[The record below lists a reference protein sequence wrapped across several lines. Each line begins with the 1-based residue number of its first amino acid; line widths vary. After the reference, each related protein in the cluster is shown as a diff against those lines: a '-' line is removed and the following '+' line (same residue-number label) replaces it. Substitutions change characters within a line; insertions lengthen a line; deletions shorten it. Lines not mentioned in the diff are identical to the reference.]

1 MLREIICVG
10 LCGSVSDAPSFTI
23 VNQEKK
29 QGN

>member
-1 MLREIICVG
+1 MLGEIICAG
-10 LCGSVSDAPSFTI
+10 LCGSVSDAPSFNV